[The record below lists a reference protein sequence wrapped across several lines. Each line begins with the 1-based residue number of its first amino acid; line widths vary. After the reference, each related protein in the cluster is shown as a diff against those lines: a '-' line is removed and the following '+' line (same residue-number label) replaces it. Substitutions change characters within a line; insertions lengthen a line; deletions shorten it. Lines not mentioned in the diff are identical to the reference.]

1 MTTFNKTVNP
11 NQYFHYQ
18 RGSVHTGT
26 AWKRPS
32 YQSIKD
38 FFTVINQ
45 ETDIL
50 SKYDVYLMGGV
61 LYDFNQTWDVDL
73 CITGHIQNHEELEND
88 MNLMYD
94 LALNHFRLLL
104 DIQWY
109 EKPLPVVTYEEIT
122 SENFVHYKLKYIKTA
137 YIKKEVGSEV
147 DIVDSRNNEGV
158 IKLTEYLVEGYHN
171 EYPGTKEKVINRI
184 KNNPNRILKS
194 VFDVKT
200 FLTTD
205 EQYFINNTNRL

>member
-1 MTTFNKTVNP
+1 MTTFNKTVSP

-18 RGSVHTGT
+18 RGSVHTGVV
-26 AWKRPS
+26 WKRPT
-32 YQSIKD
+32 YQTIKD
-38 FFTVINQ
+38 FFSTINQ

-61 LYDFNQTWDVDL
+61 LYDFNDTWDVDL
-73 CITGHIQNHEELEND
+73 CMIGRIQNYEELEND

-104 DIQWY
+104 DITWY

-122 SENFVHYKLKYIKTA
+122 SENFVHYRLKYVKTD
-137 YIKKEVGSEV
+137 YIKKEIGSEV
-147 DIVDSRNNEGV
+147 DVVDNRNNEGV
-158 IKLTEYLVEGYHN
+158 KKLTEYLVEGYYG

>member
-38 FFTVINQ
+38 FFAVINQ

-61 LYDFNQTWDVDL
+61 LYDFNETWDVDL
-73 CITGHIQNHEELEND
+73 CITGNIQNYEELEND

-122 SENFVHYKLKYIKTA
+122 SDDFVHYRLKYIKTA

-147 DIVDSRNNEGV
+147 DIVDIRGDEGV
-158 IKLTEYLVEGYHN
+158 TKLTEYLVGGYHN
-171 EYPGTKEKVINRI
+171 EYPGTKQKVIDRI